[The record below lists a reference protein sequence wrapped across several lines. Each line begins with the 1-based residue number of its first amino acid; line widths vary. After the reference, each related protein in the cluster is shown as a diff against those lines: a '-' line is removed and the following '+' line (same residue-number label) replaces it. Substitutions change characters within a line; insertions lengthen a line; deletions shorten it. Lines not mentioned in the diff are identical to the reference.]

1 MNSYY
6 IRLTVYNDIIIY
18 IDLNDFTLQKIQK
31 MKISF
36 ISSCN
41 KSMCDIFRVF

>member
-36 ISSCN
+36 ISSFN
-41 KSMCDIFRVF
+41 KSMCDIFCVF

>member
-18 IDLNDFTLQKIQK
+18 IDLNDFTLQKMK
-31 MKISF
+31 MSF
-36 ISSCN
+36 ISSFN